1 MGDRPSTAVAGSKRV
16 GGPRDWGPVPGA
28 LESGAAQWPCGLGRT
43 TQRFALRWDASTST
57 VRAAWVGGTVSKN
70 RRDAIRM
77 TADEIEAFIES
88 HKSLQV
94 GTIEA
99 DGSVHL
105 STLWFAVVDGRI
117 VFETYTKSQKIKNLE
132 RDSRIT
138 VLLEDG
144 TVYEK
149 LRGVMIKGNAR
160 LVSDPNEVHP
170 LALAVMRRNQPD
182 IPEELLDKAAETM
195 AAKRTA
201 VVIEPR
207 KVISWD
213 HTKLDVA
220 Y

>member
-1 MGDRPSTAVAGSKRV
+1 M
-16 GGPRDWGPVPGA
+16 
-28 LESGAAQWPCGLGRT
+28 
-43 TQRFALRWDASTST
+43 
-57 VRAAWVGGTVSKN
+57 SKN